1 MTDGAA
7 VVEFAPVA
15 VEGVSGV
22 TSCRI
27 TPETVVLGDGG
38 TELRRVQ
45 LESIARY
52 PSPVAWWKLIHRL
65 GFSRRPRPVGERD
78 WCLPEGKQFFRF
90 FTDPPLVIYLPA
102 QPDASYG
109 ETLFARIRE
118 TLWRGGF
125 CTDDLA

>member
-1 MTDGAA
+1 VTDDAA
-7 VVEFAPVA
+7 AVEFAPVA
-15 VEGVSGV
+15 VEGASGV

-27 TPETVVLGDGG
+27 TPEAVFLGHGEA
-38 TELRRVQ
+38 ELRRVQ

-52 PSPVAWWKLIHRL
+52 RSPAAWWRLIHRL
-65 GFSRRPRPVGERD
+65 GLSRRPRPVGERD
-78 WCLPEGKQFFRF
+78 WCQPEGHQFFRF

-102 QPDASYG
+102 QPDAPYG